1 MTACDE
7 AVSEAITNLK
17 SRLKSE
23 SKARSLTKKEQLV
36 LSLEKQY
43 PGDVGVLAAFF
54 LNFVKLN
61 PGEAL
66 YVSAN
71 EPHAYLSGECIE
83 CMATSDNVV
92 RAGLTPKYRDVQT
105 LCSML
110 TYNQAFPE
118 ILQGM
123 PVQPYVTRY
132 TPSTDEFEVDRYLL
146 PPGKSVTMS
155 PVPGP
160 SIFIVLTGEGE
171 IQAGFMTGSA
181 KAKEGDVFFVP
192 AHTKVKL
199 YTSCPRSMQLYRA
212 GVNSSFLS

>member
-1 MTACDE
+1 MNDVPFSC
-7 AVSEAITNLK
+7 NLHIFAETSCHISNK
-17 SRLKSE
+17 
-23 SKARSLTKKEQLV
+23 
-36 LSLEKQY
+36 
-43 PGDVGVLAAFF
+43 F
-54 LNFVKLN
+54 LIF
-61 PGEAL
+61 
-66 YVSAN
+66 Y
-71 EPHAYLSGECIE
+71 
-83 CMATSDNVV
+83 M
-92 RAGLTPKYRDVQT
+92 
-105 LCSML
+105 
-110 TYNQAFPE
+110 QAFPE

-160 SIFIVLTGEGE
+160 SIFIIMTGEGE
-171 IQAGFMTGSA
+171 IQAGFMTDSA

-199 YTSCPRSMQLYRA
+199 YTSSPRSMQLYRA